1 MGRVSTDRSS
11 VDIGSNQLCTVIGNW
26 PCCRSSTERAGVEV
40 SKDNRVNTPLF
51 LLPRVGKLPLHR
63 DYGGLSRVGVL
74 RKYARAEEAIRLQIG
89 LGDSRQHTGQPLAG
103 RCNLG
108 NLPSSVVILRFVL
121 GLTASGPLGRT
132 FRGTQLNRSGT
143 IRALGKHG
151 EK

>member
-1 MGRVSTDRSS
+1 MARVSTGRGS

-51 LLPRVGKLPLHR
+51 FLLPRVGKLPLHR

-89 LGDSRQHTGQPLAG
+89 LATFSGAVQSWHPPLQRRDSALCAWPHCLRAL
-103 RCNLG
+103 RE
-108 NLPSSVVILRFVL
+108 NLPRNPTKQIGYDTS
-121 GLTASGPLGRT
+121 AW
-132 FRGTQLNRSGT
+132 
-143 IRALGKHG
+143 
-151 EK
+151 